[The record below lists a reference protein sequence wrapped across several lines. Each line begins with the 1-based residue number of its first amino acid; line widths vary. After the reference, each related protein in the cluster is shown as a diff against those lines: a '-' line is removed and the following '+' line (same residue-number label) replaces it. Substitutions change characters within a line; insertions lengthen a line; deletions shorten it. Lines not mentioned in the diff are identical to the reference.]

1 MLPCLQEPATCS
13 YRWFYC
19 AVRTDST
26 GSVNEVINILGFF
39 VDCNIILSRN
49 VFSFRYAW
57 LSCRYRLEVCGT
69 RGVCHSRCVPL
80 EVWHSRCVA
89 LEVCATRGVCH
100 SRCVP
105 LEVCGTRGVCHSR
118 CVPLFSGYKLKSR
131 KVVEEVKWISYFC
144 FRVDRNEVSFKVE
157 PNNLGLNASDVAKKI
172 GECRIIC
179 CNMNVIVKSTCSFA
193 V

>member
-1 MLPCLQEPATCS
+1 MLT
-13 YRWFYC
+13 
-19 AVRTDST
+19 
-26 GSVNEVINILGFF
+26 VILFF
-39 VDCNIILSRN
+39 LVIFFFFPLRVTVVSIQ
-49 VFSFRYAW
+49 
-57 LSCRYRLEVCGT
+57 T
-69 RGVCHSRCVPL
+69 RGV
-80 EVWHSRCVA
+80 W
-89 LEVCATRGVCH
+89 
-100 SRCVP
+100 
-105 LEVCGTRGVCHSR
+105 HSR

-179 CNMNVIVKSTCSFA
+179 CNINVIVKPTCSFS